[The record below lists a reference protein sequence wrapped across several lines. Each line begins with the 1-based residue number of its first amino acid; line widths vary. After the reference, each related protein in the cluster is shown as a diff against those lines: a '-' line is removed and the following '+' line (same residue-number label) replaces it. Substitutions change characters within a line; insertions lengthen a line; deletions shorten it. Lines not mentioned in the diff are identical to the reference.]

1 MIFANNLRKNYG
13 TLEVINDTTLKLPK
27 KGMVAFLGESGSGK
41 TTLVNVLGGL
51 DSYKSGSISYDD
63 TKFLKY
69 QMDKVDTYRRNH
81 FGYIFQNYN
90 ILEDKTVYENLLL
103 ALHIIGIYDETE
115 CEKRIKN
122 ALEAVGLYKFRKKLA
137 GALSGGQ
144 MQRVSI
150 ARALV
155 KHNDVIIADEPTGN
169 LDSESTRQIIRILKK
184 LSINSLIILVTH
196 DISLANTYADYIYH
210 IKDGK
215 ISDYKELSN
224 SEVLEN
230 KGIND
235 VYLGDL
241 KKEEIINDS
250 LRLTIHKETENKLE
264 VEIYEHDGV
273 YYLKSTSPLKLEYQN
288 LKLHEGKYEAKQVK
302 SEDFKYHDDNYLNI
316 TSKNVGRLW
325 HSIKEETSLFFK
337 GKLKSKIFKF
347 AFFLIGIIFMI
358 INIMLISNSDD
369 FSAQINAD
377 PNVFDLSNDY
387 SADSESFNHDVS
399 DAIDNNYISN
409 ISKNENYSDHFM
421 IYMNLSIRTIVYIN
435 TECYNVSMIEGK
447 LYNGRMP
454 TNANEVVIT
463 TEIADKFIDS
473 TQLNNYEELI
483 GLKVNDY
490 TICGLVKSDKKYI
503 YRMNSYD
510 NLSSTYEIEST
521 SYPMKSVNDNISL
534 RNGRLPKKLT
544 EVLVSYNI
552 FKQYKL
558 NVGDKLESGDYICGV
573 VADGDGCVYA
583 LEERCL
589 INNASTS
596 GLQCTVN
603 NSEKLNEYKSII
615 PVNYYQIRYQNKL
628 DDYNET
634 KYVYFA
640 IEAVLLVICAIY
652 TFFTMKSR
660 MLQDIYEIG
669 VRRELGQKRK
679 SIIGKYALRSF
690 MTITLTMM
698 LGYIISNLIYGY
710 IAVKVNSLGGY
721 LPSVLVSASTYYLI
735 LIIYGVGILFGIIPV
750 LGLLR
755 KTPAQIV
762 SKYDI

>member
-1 MIFANNLRKNYG
+1 
-13 TLEVINDTTLKLPK
+13 
-27 KGMVAFLGESGSGK
+27 
-41 TTLVNVLGGL
+41 
-51 DSYKSGSISYDD
+51 
-63 TKFLKY
+63 
-69 QMDKVDTYRRNH
+69 
-81 FGYIFQNYN
+81 
-90 ILEDKTVYENLLL
+90 
-103 ALHIIGIYDETE
+103 
-115 CEKRIKN
+115 
-122 ALEAVGLYKFRKKLA
+122 
-137 GALSGGQ
+137 
-144 MQRVSI
+144 
-150 ARALV
+150 
-155 KHNDVIIADEPTGN
+155 
-169 LDSESTRQIIRILKK
+169 
-184 LSINSLIILVTH
+184 
-196 DISLANTYADYIYH
+196 
-210 IKDGK
+210 
-215 ISDYKELSN
+215 
-224 SEVLEN
+224 
-230 KGIND
+230 
-235 VYLGDL
+235 
-241 KKEEIINDS
+241 
-250 LRLTIHKETENKLE
+250 
-264 VEIYEHDGV
+264 
-273 YYLKSTSPLKLEYQN
+273 
-288 LKLHEGKYEAKQVK
+288 
-302 SEDFKYHDDNYLNI
+302 
-316 TSKNVGRLW
+316 
-325 HSIKEETSLFFK
+325 
-337 GKLKSKIFKF
+337 
-347 AFFLIGIIFMI
+347 MI

-583 LEERCL
+583 LEERCF
-589 INNASTS
+589 INDASKS
-596 GLQCTVN
+596 GLKCTIN
-603 NSEKLNEYKSII
+603 DSKKINEYKSII

>member
-1 MIFANNLRKNYG
+1 
-13 TLEVINDTTLKLPK
+13 
-27 KGMVAFLGESGSGK
+27 
-41 TTLVNVLGGL
+41 
-51 DSYKSGSISYDD
+51 
-63 TKFLKY
+63 
-69 QMDKVDTYRRNH
+69 
-81 FGYIFQNYN
+81 
-90 ILEDKTVYENLLL
+90 
-103 ALHIIGIYDETE
+103 
-115 CEKRIKN
+115 
-122 ALEAVGLYKFRKKLA
+122 
-137 GALSGGQ
+137 
-144 MQRVSI
+144 
-150 ARALV
+150 
-155 KHNDVIIADEPTGN
+155 
-169 LDSESTRQIIRILKK
+169 
-184 LSINSLIILVTH
+184 
-196 DISLANTYADYIYH
+196 
-210 IKDGK
+210 
-215 ISDYKELSN
+215 
-224 SEVLEN
+224 
-230 KGIND
+230 
-235 VYLGDL
+235 
-241 KKEEIINDS
+241 
-250 LRLTIHKETENKLE
+250 
-264 VEIYEHDGV
+264 
-273 YYLKSTSPLKLEYQN
+273 
-288 LKLHEGKYEAKQVK
+288 
-302 SEDFKYHDDNYLNI
+302 
-316 TSKNVGRLW
+316 
-325 HSIKEETSLFFK
+325 
-337 GKLKSKIFKF
+337 
-347 AFFLIGIIFMI
+347 MI